1 MTIGAILEGKGSEV
15 VSVACDTMLREAV
28 ELLADRRIGAMPVLK
43 GAEVVGIISER
54 DIIQC
59 LKGNG
64 ADILDWEVERV
75 MTAPAITVTRDVPV
89 LVALSMMTRRRIRH
103 LPVLEGGEVIGIVSI
118 GDLVAHRIAHIE
130 REAEAMRNYIQNA

>member
-1 MTIGAILEGKGSEV
+1 MTIGAILEGKGGEV
-15 VSVACDTMLREAV
+15 VSVACDTVLRDAV
-28 ELLADRRIGAMPVLK
+28 DLLASRRIGAMPVTK
-43 GAEVVGIISER
+43 DGEVAGIISER

-59 LKGNG
+59 LKANG
-64 ADILDWEVERV
+64 AEILDWEVERM

-118 GDLVAHRIAHIE
+118 GDLVAYRIAHIE